1 MAYDREKIYNDS
13 LKLIQEKNLLFVEDL
28 IPFIPI
34 VKSTFYEMFP
44 NGSEQSDSIKTLLEE
59 NKVSQKLL
67 LRSKWYE
74 SENPTIQ
81 IALMKIISSDTEA
94 HRLNGTKTE
103 NHSTH
108 TIKPF
113 DINKI
118 YADDQETQADLE

>member
-1 MAYDREKIYNDS
+1 MAYDKEKIYNDS
-13 LKLIQEKNLLFVEDL
+13 LKLIEEKNLLFVEDL
-28 IPFIPI
+28 LALIPI
-34 VKSTFYEMFP
+34 SKPTFYDYYKI
-44 NGSEQSDSIKTLLEE
+44 DSNELNTIKAKLEE

-113 DINKI
+113 DINSL
-118 YADDQETQADLE
+118 YADKEAQTDLE